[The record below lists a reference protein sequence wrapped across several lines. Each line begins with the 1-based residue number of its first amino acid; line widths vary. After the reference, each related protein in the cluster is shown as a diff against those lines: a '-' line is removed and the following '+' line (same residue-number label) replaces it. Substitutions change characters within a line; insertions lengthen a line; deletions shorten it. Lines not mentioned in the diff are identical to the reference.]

1 MSNADLQLS
10 QKLQALCEGLDD
22 VLGEQYGSRV
32 GFVLILAPFNQLPT
46 QVQYVSNV
54 ERNDAAGLI
63 RELFDR
69 WQLQLP
75 DIPVHEKN

>member
-10 QKLQALCEGLDD
+10 QKLQALAEGLDD